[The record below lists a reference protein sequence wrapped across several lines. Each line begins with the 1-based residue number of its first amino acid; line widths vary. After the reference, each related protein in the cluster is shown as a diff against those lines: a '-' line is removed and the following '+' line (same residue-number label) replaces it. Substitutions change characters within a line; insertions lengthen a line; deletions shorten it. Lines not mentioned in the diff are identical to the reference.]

1 MCGVSHS
8 KNEISPQAPFAMIEG
23 CKGWRDGDTFTVE

>member
-1 MCGVSHS
+1 M
-8 KNEISPQAPFAMIEG
+8 SPQVPFAMMKG